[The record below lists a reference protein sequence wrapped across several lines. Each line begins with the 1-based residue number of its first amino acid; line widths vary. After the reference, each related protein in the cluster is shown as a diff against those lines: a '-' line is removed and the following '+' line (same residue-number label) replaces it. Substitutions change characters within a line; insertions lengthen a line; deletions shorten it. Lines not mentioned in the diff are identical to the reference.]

1 MSLSAAA
8 ATGDRLHALEALR
21 DRLASDL
28 DECAS
33 ARDVASLSQRLMD
46 VLKQIDELG
55 GGVQIERKETGL
67 SEFERRLR
75 ERESTSSSPR
85 RAVGD

>member
-1 MSLSAAA
+1 MSLSDAV
-8 ATGDRLHALEALR
+8 ATGERLRALEALR

-28 DECAS
+28 DACAS

-55 GGVQIERKETGL
+55 GGVQAERKETGL

-75 ERESTSSSPR
+75 ERESAAKGPR